1 MDGIKKIACAGM
13 LCSIAFP
20 ALAADWSDTFIGYR
34 WSNQYTEPAID
45 AEISKNIVSLTHAS
59 GYRYGSNFFN
69 VDVLMSDSKDP
80 AAGAG
85 SGGAQ
90 ELYAVYRTQL
100 SFNKIYGSDWKLG
113 PIKDLALT
121 AGFNAGSKNTQ
132 FAPRPRV
139 LVIGPTIKFDVPG
152 FLDVSL
158 LYRDETNHNGIP
170 SAKERNVHFDS
181 TWNLNVSWGIP
192 FHIGAAS
199 MLFKGFADYIGE
211 KGRDG
216 FGQSTKPET
225 LVRTALLLDVGQL
238 VAGHK
243 NTVFMGPGYEY
254 WHNKFGN
261 PPGKGTKTSAPSINA
276 EWHF

>member
-1 MDGIKKIACAGM
+1 MLLCAGM
-13 LCSIAFP
+13 LCSFSIPVFS
-20 ALAADWSDTFIGYR
+20 ADWSDTSIGYR

-45 AEISKNIVSLTHAS
+45 AEFSKNIVSLTHAS

-69 VDVLMSDSKDP
+69 IDVLMSDSKDP

-85 SGGAQ
+85 SSGAQ

-100 SFNKIYGSDWKLG
+100 SLNKVFSRDWKLG
-113 PIKDLALT
+113 PIKDFAFT

-139 LVIGPTIKFDVPG
+139 LVAGPTLKFDVPG
-152 FLDVSL
+152 FLDLSV

-170 SAKERNVHFDS
+170 GAKERNVHFDS
-181 TWNLNVSWGIP
+181 TWNVNLSWGIP
-192 FHIGAAS
+192 FQIGAAPFV
-199 MLFKGFADYIGE
+199 FKGFADYIGE
-211 KGRDG
+211 KGKDG
-216 FGQSTKPET
+216 FGGSTKPET
-225 LVRTALLLDVGQL
+225 LVRTALLADVGQL

-243 NTVFMGPGYEY
+243 GVVFVGPGYEY

-261 PPGKGTKTSAPSINA
+261 PPGKGTKTSAPSIHA